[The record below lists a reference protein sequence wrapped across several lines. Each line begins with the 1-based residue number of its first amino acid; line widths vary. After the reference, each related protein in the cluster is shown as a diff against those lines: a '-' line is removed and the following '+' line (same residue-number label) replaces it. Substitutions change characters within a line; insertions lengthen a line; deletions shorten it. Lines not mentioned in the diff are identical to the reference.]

1 MASSI
6 IHMAVANEINKII
19 RKDRKSIL
27 IGSIAPDIGKHVGIS
42 KVVSHF
48 EIVDDDIPKLDVFLD
63 KYKAYLNDDFVLGY
77 YIHLYTDYLWFKYF
91 VPDFCNNGYVY
102 KLDGTKVDLSD
113 DEKLKYFYNDYTNLN
128 IKVIDEYNLQLDVFY
143 EEVPEF
149 NNIIKEIPMDKIK
162 IIVDQAGIILE
173 NTKKTKAYIF
183 DMKLVNKFIKT
194 SVECILSDLKQLGV
208 Y

>member
-1 MASSI
+1 MI
-6 IHMAVANEINKII
+6 
-19 RKDRKSIL
+19 
-27 IGSIAPDIGKHVGIS
+27 
-42 KVVSHF
+42 SHF
-48 EIVDDDIPKLDVFLD
+48 EIIDDDIPKIDVFLE
-63 KYKAYLNDDFVLGY
+63 KYKDNLNDDFVLGY

-102 KLDGTKVDLSD
+102 KLDGTKVDMSD

-128 IKVIDEYNLQLDVFY
+128 IKVIDEYNLELDVFY
-143 EEVPEF
+143 EEIPTF

-183 DMKLVNKFIKT
+183 NMKLVNKFIKT
-194 SVECILSDLKQLGV
+194 SVECILSDLKQLGI